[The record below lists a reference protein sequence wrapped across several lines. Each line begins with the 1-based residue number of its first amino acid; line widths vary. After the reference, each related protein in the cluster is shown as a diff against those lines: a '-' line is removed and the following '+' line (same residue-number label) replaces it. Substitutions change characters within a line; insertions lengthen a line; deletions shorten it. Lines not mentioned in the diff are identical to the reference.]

1 MQTSFGANLVR
12 AECSDVGAAR
22 AVALFDREIFFRP
35 RFSNFVAY
43 LKSDS
48 LCAATYSS
56 NLMIAFSHHCD
67 RTFFIDTG
75 QK

>member
-1 MQTSFGANLVR
+1 MLVPRELLLFLTVTFFLDLVFQILLHTSKATG
-12 AECSDVGAAR
+12 C
-22 AVALFDREIFFRP
+22 
-35 RFSNFVAY
+35 
-43 LKSDS
+43 
-48 LCAATYSS
+48 LCAATDSS